1 MASDDNKLVTTSA
14 KLLEGDHGI
23 RIPYRPATLENID
36 FAMGKWLGDKVKNF
50 VESHKDWKKVPVLW
64 VSAERA
70 YQMKHDKSLRDD
82 FGALIL
88 PIMTFE
94 RTGVEKDLGRKGVIQ
109 ANLPEKNDPIGGVG
123 ARFTVAKEIN
133 VEKTGEQADAASARK
148 FGGVGSGKVNF
159 NTRGR
164 RTKKIVYDIY
174 SIPTPVYVNVTYE
187 VNIRTRYQEQMNQLL
202 TPFVVYSGAVTQ
214 FIIEH
219 EQHKYEAFFD
229 ANYAFDN
236 NVASMGEDE
245 RIYNTK
251 ITINVLGYVFGEGK
265 NRDRPYFS
273 RRENAV
279 EIVLP
284 SERVMVGDIPDWTDR
299 SFFRGGE
306 AVSIEQGS
314 KQITPRRSKVPLMP
328 NPRSEGGSGGT
339 DITVQDEGTDLTTTL
354 ATIDFTGVGVTATA
368 VGNVVTVD
376 VPASAITAK
385 EEGSD
390 LTTAMSSID
399 FVGSG
404 ITATTSGNDVTVT
417 VNASAIS
424 ASDEGVA
431 LTSGVD
437 SINFVGA
444 GVTATNTGPA
454 LTVTITGALDGDTI
468 NNAII
473 TNTTYNE
480 TPAGLVNSA
489 NTVYTLAAT
498 SFTSSILVFQNGI
511 LQRTGSAG
519 AFDYTVT
526 GANEITFTT
535 APTTG
540 DFILVSYVKSA

>member
-14 KLLEGDHGI
+14 KLLEGDHGV

-70 YQMKHDKSLRDD
+70 YQMKHDQSLRDS

-123 ARFTVAKEIN
+123 GRFTVAKEIN
-133 VEKTGEQADAASARK
+133 VDKTGDYADAVSARK
-148 FGGVGSGKVNF
+148 FGDVGSGKVNF

-174 SIPTPVYVNVTYE
+174 SIPTPVYLNVTYE

-229 ANYAFDN
+229 SNYTFDN
-236 NVASMGEDE
+236 NVASLGEDE

-273 RRENAV
+273 RRENPV

-284 SERVMVGDIPDWTDR
+284 SERVIVGDIPDWTAR

-306 AVSIEQGS
+306 AVTVTHGS

-328 NPRSEGGSGGT
+328 NPRGEAGGSA
-339 DITVQDEGTDLTTTL
+339 ITIQDEGVDLTTALT
-354 ATIDFTGVGVTATA
+354 TIDFTGVGVTATA

-385 EEGSD
+385 EEGVD

-399 FVGSG
+399 FVGSAV
-404 ITATTSGNDVTVT
+404 TATTSGNDVTVT

-424 ASDEGVA
+424 ASDEGVE
-431 LTSGVD
+431 LTTGVD
-437 SINFVGA
+437 SLNFVGA
-444 GVTATNTGPA
+444 GITATNTGNA
-454 LTVTITGALDGDTI
+454 LTITVTGSLDGDTI
-468 NNAII
+468 NNAIV
-473 TNTTYNE
+473 TNSTYNE

-489 NTVYTLAAT
+489 NTVYTLGAT

-526 GANEITFTT
+526 ADDEITFTA

-540 DFILVSYVKSA
+540 DYILVSYVKSA

>member
-14 KLLEGDHGI
+14 KLLEGDHGV

-70 YQMKHDKSLRDD
+70 YQMKHDQSLRDS

-123 ARFTVAKEIN
+123 GRFTVAKEIN
-133 VEKTGEQADAASARK
+133 VDKTGDYADAVSARK
-148 FGGVGSGKVNF
+148 FGDVGSGKVNF

-174 SIPTPVYVNVTYE
+174 SIPTPVYLNVTYE

-229 ANYAFDN
+229 SSYAFDN
-236 NVASMGEDE
+236 NVASLGEDE

-273 RRENAV
+273 RRENPV

-306 AVSIEQGS
+306 AVTVTHGS

-328 NPRSEGGSGGT
+328 NPRGEAGGSA
-339 DITVQDEGTDLTTTL
+339 ITIQDEGADLTTALT
-354 ATIDFTGVGVTATA
+354 TIDFTGVGVTATA

-385 EEGSD
+385 EEGVD

-399 FVGSG
+399 FVGSA

-424 ASDEGVA
+424 ASDEGVE
-431 LTSGVD
+431 LTTGVD
-437 SINFVGA
+437 SLNFVGP
-444 GVTATNTGPA
+444 GVTATNTGGA
-454 LTVTITGALDGDTI
+454 ITVTITGSLDGDTI

-473 TNTTYNE
+473 TNSTYNE
-480 TPAGLVNSA
+480 TPAGLVNSV
-489 NTVYTLAAT
+489 NTVYTLGAT

-511 LQRTGSAG
+511 LQRTGSAD

-526 GANEITFTT
+526 ADDEITFTA

-540 DFILVSYVKSA
+540 DYILVSYVKSA

>member
-1 MASDDNKLVTTSA
+1 MASDDNKLTTTSQ
-14 KLLEGDHGI
+14 KLLEGDYGLD
-23 RIPYRPATLENID
+23 IPYRPATLENID
-36 FAMGKWLGDKVKNF
+36 FAMGKWLGAKVKNF
-50 VESHKDWKKVPVLW
+50 VESHKEWKEVPVLW

-70 YQMKHDKSLRDD
+70 YQMKHEKSLRDS

-88 PIMTFE
+88 PLMTFE

-109 ANLPEKNDPIGGVG
+109 ANLHEKNDPIGGVG
-123 ARFTVAKEIN
+123 GRFVVAKQIN
-133 VEKTGEQADAASARK
+133 VEKTGDQADASSARK

-174 SIPTPVYVNVTYE
+174 SIPTPVYVNVSYE
-187 VNIRTRYQEQMNQLL
+187 VKIRTRYQEQMNQLL
-202 TPFVVYSGAVTQ
+202 TPFVVYTGAVTQ
-214 FIIEH
+214 FIIENDR
-219 EQHKYEAFFD
+219 HKYEAFFEPSFT
-229 ANYAFDN
+229 FDN

-245 RIYNTK
+245 RIYNTTM
-251 ITINVLGYVFGEGK
+251 TINVLGYIFGEGK

-273 RRENAV
+273 RRENPV
-279 EIVLP
+279 QIVLP
-284 SERVMVGDIPDWTDR
+284 SEHVMVGDIPDFTDR
-299 SFFRGGE
+299 SFFRGGQ
-306 AVSIEQGS
+306 AVTVTEGT

-328 NPRSEGGSGGT
+328 TGGGAGGGGT
-339 DITVQDEGTDLTTTL
+339 AITIQDEGVDLTEQL
-354 ATIDFTGVGVTATA
+354 ATIDFTGPGVTATA

-376 VPASAITAK
+376 IPASAITAK
-385 EEGSD
+385 EEGVD
-390 LTTAMSSID
+390 LTTSMASID
-399 FVGSG
+399 FVGSAV
-404 ITATTSGNDVTVT
+404 TATTSGNDVTVT

-424 ASDEGVA
+424 ASDEGVE
-431 LTSGVD
+431 LTTGVD
-437 SINFVGA
+437 SLNFVGA
-444 GVTATNTGPA
+444 GITATNTGNA
-454 LTVTITGALDGDTI
+454 LTITVTGSLDGDTI

-480 TPAGLVNSA
+480 TPSGLVNSV

-526 GANEITFTT
+526 GDNEITFTT

>member
-14 KLLEGDHGI
+14 KLLEGDHGV

-70 YQMKHDKSLRDD
+70 YQMKHDQSLRDS

-123 ARFTVAKEIN
+123 GRFTVAKEIN
-133 VEKTGEQADAASARK
+133 VDKTGDYADAVSARK
-148 FGGVGSGKVNF
+148 FGDVGSGKVNF

-174 SIPTPVYVNVTYE
+174 SIPTPVYLNVTYE

-229 ANYAFDN
+229 SNYTFDN
-236 NVASMGEDE
+236 NVASLGEDE

-273 RRENAV
+273 RRENPV

-284 SERVMVGDIPDWTDR
+284 SERVIVGDIPDWTDR

-306 AVSIEQGS
+306 AVTVTHGS

-328 NPRSEGGSGGT
+328 NPRGEAGGSA
-339 DITVQDEGTDLTTTL
+339 ITIQDEGVDLTTALT
-354 ATIDFTGVGVTATA
+354 TIDFTGVGVTATA

-385 EEGSD
+385 EEGVD

-399 FVGSG
+399 FVGSAV
-404 ITATTSGNDVTVT
+404 TATTSGNDVTVT

-424 ASDEGVA
+424 ASDEGVE
-431 LTSGVD
+431 LTTGVD
-437 SINFVGA
+437 SLNFVGA
-444 GVTATNTGPA
+444 GITATNTGNA
-454 LTVTITGALDGDTI
+454 LTITVTGSLDGDTI
-468 NNAII
+468 NNAIV
-473 TNTTYNE
+473 TNSTYNE

-489 NTVYTLAAT
+489 NTVYTLGAT

-526 GANEITFTT
+526 ADDEITFTA

-540 DFILVSYVKSA
+540 DYILVSYVKSA